1 MISDKYARYL
11 SGVEQLTLTENAIYE
26 AYTKRLTTKE
36 IMAAM
41 NITENTLKFHNKHIY
56 AKFGVS
62 SRKQLLALHLQATE
76 R

>member
-1 MISDKYARYL
+1 LLTPTERAVFEAYAAGKT
-11 SGVEQLTLTENAIYE
+11 SKEVMEQL
-26 AYTKRLTTKE
+26 
-36 IMAAM
+36 